1 MDEKTVE
8 LMKQNLIS
16 VYPKSEKWRWKVSK
30 MKENQIFAI
39 HQKFKQEGKF
49 K

>member
-1 MDEKTVE
+1 MEAKNLE
-8 LMKQNLIS
+8 LMKSNLIG
-16 VYPKSEKWRWKVSK
+16 VYPKSEKWRWKVNK
-30 MKENQIFAI
+30 MTESQIFAI